1 MSHLEINQKADIRRL
16 RREKPLSLY
25 FSLPLIIM
33 TRGEIS
39 DNTKDLNSEDDM
51 ADDYLSLFCPLCLS
65 LSLSIYLSI
74 LIYTIQLYL
83 FNSILFSLSSRLMAE
98 AEGGL
103 SDDNIDRN
111 SEDEDMA
118 DDSSDSSDDE
128 HQWTK
133 EVFFIQSVGYGS
145 AFFCHRI

>member
-1 MSHLEINQKADIRRL
+1 
-16 RREKPLSLY
+16 
-25 FSLPLIIM
+25 
-33 TRGEIS
+33 
-39 DNTKDLNSEDDM
+39 
-51 ADDYLSLFCPLCLS
+51 
-65 LSLSIYLSI
+65 
-74 LIYTIQLYL
+74 
-83 FNSILFSLSSRLMAE
+83 MAE

-145 AFFCHRI
+145 DFFCHRI

>member
-1 MSHLEINQKADIRRL
+1 
-16 RREKPLSLY
+16 
-25 FSLPLIIM
+25 
-33 TRGEIS
+33 
-39 DNTKDLNSEDDM
+39 
-51 ADDYLSLFCPLCLS
+51 
-65 LSLSIYLSI
+65 
-74 LIYTIQLYL
+74 
-83 FNSILFSLSSRLMAE
+83 MAE

-145 AFFCHRI
+145 SLNVSDPRNSTLKKTG